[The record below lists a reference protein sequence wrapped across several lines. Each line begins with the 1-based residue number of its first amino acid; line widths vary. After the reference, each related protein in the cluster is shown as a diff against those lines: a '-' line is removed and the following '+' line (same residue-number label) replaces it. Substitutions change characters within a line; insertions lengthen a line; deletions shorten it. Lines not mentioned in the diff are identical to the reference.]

1 MEYLKRREAI
11 SLVVLC
17 NIEPVFVHNRWMLD
31 RSIITHAEFEVSK
44 KRPMTVGVNASSF
57 SIGESMTVYCDKNR
71 FQIESTD
78 VTAYQRI
85 MDICL
90 TTIQMC
96 EPSSIVALGINSDMD
111 FVFTTEEDAFRFG
124 NDFIPLKQ
132 WEGYLNTPRVGA
144 FTIQENHKA
153 SFDNPRRAINIQS
166 LGANKDEKVPNVRI
180 SVNNHYPLSTID
192 ELKQAIGQAPSQYRA
207 FPEWYDQLFKVTLK

>member
-1 MEYLKRREAI
+1 MEYLKRRESI

-31 RSIITHAEFEVSK
+31 RGIITHAEFEASK
-44 KRPMTVGVNASSF
+44 NKPMTVGVNASSF
-57 SIGESMTVYCDKNR
+57 SIGETMTVLCDKSR

-78 VTAYQRI
+78 VTAFQRI
-85 MDICL
+85 MDICI
-90 TTIQMC
+90 TTIQMS
-96 EPSSIVALGINSDMD
+96 EPSALVALGINSDMD
-111 FVFTTEEDAFRFG
+111 FVFANEEDAFRFG

-144 FTIQENHKA
+144 FTIQENHEA
-153 SFDNPRRAINIQS
+153 SFEHPRRAINIQS

-192 ELKQAIGQAPSQYRA
+192 ELKQAIAQAPSQYSA
-207 FPEWYDQLFKVTLK
+207 FAEWYDQLFNVTLK